1 MKMKGIFI
9 TYAIL
14 FKIMTYSDI
23 PALVEK
29 EINALIKAN
38 YYPSMSEAIKD
49 AFRTLFEAKP
59 NLRITSARLLYKIR
73 KYPFQK
79 LQRFLE

>member
-14 FKIMTYSDI
+14 FKTMTYSGI

-38 YYPSMSEAIKD
+38 YYSSMSEAIIVKNQ
-49 AFRTLFEAKP
+49 T
-59 NLRITSARLLYKIR
+59 N
-73 KYPFQK
+73 
-79 LQRFLE
+79 